1 MMALI
6 RRYRGTVA
14 SSKLEYGEVSIDQK
28 TRKAYRQD
36 KLLALN
42 PTTYTILEMLVKSA
56 PDVVT
61 REEIAFQLW
70 QENEPNN
77 DVLRSHIYQLRNEL
91 DKPCEQHVL
100 ITVPKVGFRLETVA

>member
-1 MMALI
+1 MEALI

-14 SSKLEYGEVSIDQK
+14 SAKLEYGEVSIDQK

-56 PDVVT
+56 PDIVT
-61 REEIAFQLW
+61 REDIAFSLW
-70 QENEPNN
+70 QENESNN
-77 DVLRSHIYQLRNEL
+77 DVLRSHIYQLRNQL
-91 DKPCEQHVL
+91 DKPFESHL
-100 ITVPKVGFRLETVA
+100 LKTIPKVGFRLESGE